1 MNQQTR
7 KLTFQS
13 EERRQWTNKCEF
25 QIKMGMTKTIKKDDR
40 VESYL
45 YGKGDGS
52 YSNWAVKDDLFE

>member
-13 EERRQWTNKCEF
+13 DERRQWTNKCEF
-25 QIKMGMTKTIKKDDR
+25 QIKMGMTIKRDGR
-40 VESYL
+40 LESYL

-52 YSNWAVKDDLFE
+52 YSDWAVKDDLFE